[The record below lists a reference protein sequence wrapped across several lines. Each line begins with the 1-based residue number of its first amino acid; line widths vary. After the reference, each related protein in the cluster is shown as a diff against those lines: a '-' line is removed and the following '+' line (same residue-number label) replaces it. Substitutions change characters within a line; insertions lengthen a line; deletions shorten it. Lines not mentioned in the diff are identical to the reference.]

1 MTVKAHFGNPMI
13 EQRNLAAGK
22 AVVELDKV
30 VLKVSGADALPWLHA
45 MFTAD
50 FKNLKAGESRE
61 ALWLDVQGHVKHEFH
76 AYYDGSAVWLLLR
89 SADVAAVTRA
99 MNMHIFREKVDAI
112 QDCSADFSVF
122 GVFGSEG
129 AALDGAEISWRD
141 PWPSVV
147 PGGARYAAGVPS
159 GWNFTEHVVEK
170 SKATEF
176 ASSLDRVGTDAFEA
190 LRIQAH
196 RPSID
201 DVDEKTLPNELDW
214 LATAVHMSKG
224 CYRGQEAVAKTHNLG
239 HPPRRL
245 TFLHLDGTSHDIPV
259 AGDEIFEYT
268 DGKPGERAVGRVTSV
283 GQHFEAGPIALALLK
298 RSLDPDAELLV
309 VSEHGEYSAK
319 QEIIVPVDAGKAAG
333 IKRPNLLM
341 GK

>member
-30 VLKVSGADALPWLHA
+30 VIKVSGQDTLPWLHA

-50 FKNLKAGESRE
+50 FKNLKVGESRE
-61 ALWLDVQGHVKHEFH
+61 ALWLDVQGHVKHELH
-76 AYYDGSAVWLLLR
+76 AYFDGTFVWLLVQKDHVQSVIHALG
-89 SADVAAVTRA
+89 
-99 MNMHIFREKVDAI
+99 MHMFREKIDEVEQFRDAY
-112 QDCSADFSVF
+112 SVF
-122 GVFGSEG
+122 GVFGAAG
-129 AALDGAEISWRD
+129 AALEGSAISWSD
-141 PWPSVV
+141 PWPNIV
-147 PGGARYAAGVPS
+147 PGGARYAASVPS

-170 SKATEF
+170 AKVADFAREF
-176 ASSLDRVGTDAFEA
+176 ERVGTDAFEA
-190 LRIQAH
+190 LRIEAH
-196 RPSID
+196 RPSIN

-245 TFLHLDGTSHDIPV
+245 TFLHLDGTSHDIPL
-259 AGDEIFEYT
+259 AGDEIFEYQ
-268 DGKPGERAVGRVTSV
+268 DGKPGERAVGRITSV
-283 GQHFEAGPIALALLK
+283 AQHYEAGPIALALLK
-298 RSLDPDAELLV
+298 RSLDPVAELLV

>member
-13 EQRNLAAGK
+13 EQRSLAAGK

-30 VLKVSGADALPWLHA
+30 VLKVTGADALPWLHA

-50 FKNLKAGESRE
+50 FKNLKTGESRE

-76 AYYDGSAVWLLLR
+76 AYYDGSAVWLLVR
-89 SADVAAVTRA
+89 TDDVAAVTRA

-112 QDCSADFSVF
+112 NDASGEYSVF
-122 GVFGSEG
+122 GVFGDAG
-129 AALDGAEISWRD
+129 AALEGSVISWSD
-141 PWPSVV
+141 PWPKVV
-147 PGGARYAAGVPS
+147 AGGARYAASVPS

-170 SKATEF
+170 AKEADFAPEF
-176 ASSLDRVGTDAFEA
+176 ERVGTDAFEA
-190 LRIQAH
+190 LRIEAH
-196 RPSID
+196 RPSIN

-245 TFLHLDGTSHDIPV
+245 TFLHLDGTSHDVPL
-259 AGDEIFEYT
+259 AGDEIFEYQ
-268 DGKPGERAVGRVTSV
+268 DGKPGERAVGRITSV
-283 GQHFEAGPIALALLK
+283 AQHYQAGPIALALLK
-298 RSLDPDAELLV
+298 RSLDPVAELLV

>member
-1 MTVKAHFGNPMI
+1 MAVKAHFGNPMI

-76 AYYDGSAVWLLLR
+76 AFYDGSAVWLLLR
-89 SADVAAVTRA
+89 KADVDAVVRA
-99 MNMHIFREKVDAI
+99 LNMHIFREKVDAI
-112 QDCSADFSVF
+112 ENLDGQFAVF
-122 GVFGSEG
+122 GAFGESGSALAG
-129 AALDGAEISWRD
+129 AAISWRD
-141 PWPSVV
+141 PWPSIV
-147 PGGARYAAGVPS
+147 PGGARYAAEVPS
-159 GWNFTEHVVEK
+159 WWNFTEHVVPL
-170 SKATEF
+170 SDAASF
-176 ASSLDRVGTDAFEA
+176 APGFDRVGTDALEA
-190 LRIQAH
+190 LRIEAH
-196 RPSID
+196 RPSIN
-201 DVDEKTLPNELDW
+201 DVDEKTLPHELDW

-245 TFLHLDGTSHDIPV
+245 TFLHLDGTGHDIPLV
-259 AGDEIFEYT
+259 GDEIFENQ
-268 DGKPGERAVGRVTSV
+268 DGKPGERAVGRITSV
-283 GQHFEAGPIALALLK
+283 GQHYEAGPIALALLK
-298 RSLDPDAELLV
+298 RSLNPDAELLV
-309 VSEHGEYSAK
+309 ISEHGEYSAK

-333 IKRPNLLM
+333 LKRPNLLI

>member
-13 EQRNLAAGK
+13 EQRQLAAGK
-22 AVVELDKV
+22 AVVEFNKS
-30 VLKVSGADALPWLHA
+30 VLRVSGADALPWLHA
-45 MFTAD
+45 MFTSD
-50 FKNLKAGESRE
+50 FKNLKAGDSRE

-76 AYYDGSAVWLLLR
+76 AYYDGSAVWLILR
-89 SADVAAVTRA
+89 TADVAAVTRA
-99 MNMHIFREKVDAI
+99 LNMHIFREKVNEIEDLSGQFA
-112 QDCSADFSVF
+112 VF
-122 GVFGSEG
+122 GVFGDEG
-129 AALDGAEISWRD
+129 AALPGATVSWRD
-141 PWPSVV
+141 PWPNVV
-147 PGGARYAAGVPS
+147 PGGARYAASVPS
-159 GWNFTEHVVEK
+159 GWNFTEHVVAAADADK
-170 SKATEF
+170 F
-176 ASSLDRVGTDAFEA
+176 AAGFDRVGTDAFDA
-190 LRIQAH
+190 LRIEAH

-268 DGKPGERAVGRVTSV
+268 DGKPGERAIGRITSV
-283 GQHFEAGPIALALLK
+283 GQHYEAGPIALALLK
-298 RSLDPDAELLV
+298 RSLDPNADLLV